1 MQYILLIIF
10 LFVHL
15 IRSINYFNM
24 QSIIP
29 KISQLSP
36 RIIRVLGCNPGMM
49 TLQGTNT
56 YLIGNGKRYK
66 MTEL

>member
-1 MQYILLIIF
+1 
-10 LFVHL
+10 
-15 IRSINYFNM
+15 M

-36 RIIRVLGCNPGMM
+36 RIIRVLGCNPGAM

-66 MTEL
+66 MTELLIDLKY

>member
-1 MQYILLIIF
+1 
-10 LFVHL
+10 
-15 IRSINYFNM
+15 M

-56 YLIGNGKRYK
+56 YLIGSGKRYK
-66 MTEL
+66 ITQLLIYLKY